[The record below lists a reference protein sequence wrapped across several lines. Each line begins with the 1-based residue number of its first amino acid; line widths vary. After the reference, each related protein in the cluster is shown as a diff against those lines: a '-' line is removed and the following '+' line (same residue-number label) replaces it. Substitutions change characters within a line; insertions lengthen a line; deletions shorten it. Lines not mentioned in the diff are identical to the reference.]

1 MTGPMPDRPVTRLLI
16 LGWDAAD
23 WRVIDPLLAKGH
35 MPNLARLLASGTRAD
50 LRTMEPKLSPILWST
65 IATGKTADRHGI
77 LNFVEPNPSGQGVRV
92 SSSTTRRTKAL
103 WNILTQRGLRV
114 HAVGWYASHPAEPIN
129 GTCIT
134 NLLTEQMP
142 AAAGAAWPMPDGT
155 VHSRGD
161 GAADMAARV
170 AAARV
175 RTADITREQ
184 LKELLPDA
192 AQAARADAR
201 PGTLAKELAR
211 MRSLHG
217 AALAALR
224 GGAWDC
230 ALVFHD
236 TIDTIGHHFMEYR
249 APRMPHVKPA
259 DLRLYGGVMD
269 QVYRMHD
276 RLLGELLESC
286 GPGTSV
292 ILVSDHGFH
301 SGAERPV
308 IHDVTKE
315 ERAALEARW
324 HRQFGIAV
332 FAGPGFKAGER
343 IAAPTLLDVAPTA
356 LAALGLP
363 VGLDMDGRV
372 VGEAFV
378 EAPAPQT
385 VPSWDDEPG
394 DAGMHP
400 PEMRQDPFE
409 AADALRQLIDLG
421 YMADTGD
428 DQQALVELTR
438 RESSFNHAV
447 ACMTTGRPAKA
458 VPLFRALAAERPDD
472 VRYRSLL
479 AQAEHAAGEHDAA
492 LASVERW
499 MQLAPGAPEPAFLRV
514 AALHGLGREAEAVQA
529 LGELEAMHAR
539 DGALARAL
547 ADLCAMTGRWEA
559 SAGHAAR
566 AIAHDG
572 AAPEPHVA
580 AARAALELGRWE
592 ACVDHCLDATE
603 RLMALPEAHYLLGAA
618 LAWAGELEHAAQ
630 SLGFA
635 LKFAP
640 GHAETLR
647 FAAAVAQARGDAAQA
662 KELAAQAAVATDLVL
677 PWRSVRGAA
686 QWAALRP

>member
-1 MTGPMPDRPVTRLLI
+1 MPDRPATRLLI

-23 WRVIDPLLAKGH
+23 WQVIDPLLSRGQ
-35 MPNLARLLASGTRAD
+35 MPNLARLLAAGTRAD
-50 LRTMEPKLSPILWST
+50 LRTLEPKLSPILWST
-65 IATGKTADRHGI
+65 IATGKTADKHGI

-129 GTCIT
+129 GTCVT

-142 AAAGAAWPMPDGT
+142 AAQGAAWPMPDGM
-155 VHSRGD
+155 VHATGE
-161 GAADMAARV
+161 GAADVAARV

-192 AQAARADAR
+192 AQAGRGDTR
-201 PGTLAKELAR
+201 PATLAKEFAR

-224 GGAWDC
+224 GSAWDC
-230 ALVFHD
+230 AMVFHD

-249 APRMPHVKPA
+249 APRMAHVKPA
-259 DLRLYGGVMD
+259 DLRLYGDVMD
-269 QVYRMHD
+269 RVYRMHD
-276 RLLGELLESC
+276 RLLGELLEAC

-301 SGAERPV
+301 AGAERPV

-343 IAAPTLLDVAPTA
+343 IAAPTLLDVTPTA

-378 EAPAPQT
+378 EPPAAQT

-394 DAGMHP
+394 EAGMHP

-409 AADALRQLIDLG
+409 AADALRQLVDLG

-428 DQQALVELTR
+428 DQQALVDLTR
-438 RESSFNHAV
+438 RESNFNHAV
-447 ACMTTGRPAKA
+447 VCMTTGKPAKA
-458 VPLFRALAAERPDD
+458 VPVFRALAEEKPGDA
-472 VRYRSLL
+472 RYRSLL
-479 AQAEHAAGEHDAA
+479 AQAEHAAGEHAAA
-492 LASVERW
+492 LGSIERW
-499 MQLAPGAPEPAFLRV
+499 MQLAPGAPEPALLRV
-514 AALHGLGREAEAVQA
+514 AALHGLGRTAEAGQA
-529 LGELEAMHAR
+529 LQALETMHAR
-539 DGALARAL
+539 DATLDRSL
-547 ADLCAMTGRWEA
+547 ADLCAIVGRWDA
-559 SAGHAAR
+559 SAEHAAR

-572 AAPEPHVA
+572 AALEPHIA
-580 AARAALELGRWE
+580 AARAALELGRFE
-592 ACVDHCLDATE
+592 ACVEHCLDATE

-618 LAWAGELEHAAQ
+618 LAWAGELDHAAQ

-647 FAAAVAQARGDAAQA
+647 FAAAVARARGDAAEA
-662 KELAAQAAVATDLVL
+662 DALDRKAAAAAERPA
-677 PWRSVRGAA
+677 PWRSARGAA
-686 QWAALRP
+686 AWAASRA

>member
-1 MTGPMPDRPVTRLLI
+1 MPFAMPGQPATRLLI

-23 WRVIDPLLAKGH
+23 WQVIDPLLARGH
-35 MPNLARLLASGTRAD
+35 MPNLAKLLAAGTRAD
-50 LRTMEPKLSPILWST
+50 LRTLDPKLSPILWSS
-65 IATGKTADRHGI
+65 IATGKTADKHGI

-114 HAVGWYASHPAEPIN
+114 HAVGWYASHPAEPIG
-129 GTCIT
+129 GTCVT

-142 AAAGAAWPMPDGT
+142 AAAGAPWPMLDGT
-155 VHSRGD
+155 VHAVGPA
-161 GAADMAARV
+161 AADVAARV

-175 RTADITREQ
+175 RTADVTRER
-184 LKELLPDA
+184 LKVLLPDV
-192 AQAARADAR
+192 AQAGRGDAR
-201 PGTLAKELAR
+201 PATLAKEFAR
-211 MRSLHG
+211 MLSLHG

-224 GGAWDC
+224 GGDWDC
-230 ALVFHD
+230 AMVFHD

-276 RLLGELLESC
+276 RLLGELLDAC
-286 GPGTSV
+286 GAGTSV

-301 SGAERPV
+301 SGADRPV

-343 IAAPTLLDVAPTA
+343 IAAPTLLDVTPTA

-378 EAPAPQT
+378 EPPAMQT
-385 VPSWDDEPG
+385 VPSWDDQPG
-394 DAGMHP
+394 DAGLHP

-428 DQQALVELTR
+428 DQQALVDLTR
-438 RESSFNHAV
+438 RESNFNLAV
-447 ACMTTGRPAKA
+447 VCMTTGKPAKA
-458 VPLFRALAAERPDD
+458 VPLFRVLAEERPDD
-472 VRYRSLL
+472 VRYRSVL
-479 AQAEHAAGEHDAA
+479 AQAEHAAGEHAAA
-492 LASVERW
+492 LVSIDRW
-499 MQLAPGAPEPAFLRV
+499 MQLAPGAPEPALLHV
-514 AALHGLGREAEAVQA
+514 AVLAALGRSDEAGAA
-529 LGELEAMHAR
+529 LASLESVHAR
-539 DGALARAL
+539 DGALARSL
-547 ADLCAMTGRWEA
+547 AELCAVVGRWER
-559 SAGHAAR
+559 SAEHAAR

-572 AAPEPHVA
+572 AAPEPHVT
-580 AARAALELGRWE
+580 AARAALELGHFE
-592 ACVDHCLDATE
+592 ACAEHCLDATE
-603 RLMALPEAHYLLGAA
+603 RLMVLPEAHYLLGAGVGRR
-618 LAWAGELEHAAQ
+618 AGARR
-630 SLGFA
+630 
-635 LKFAP
+635 
-640 GHAETLR
+640 AEPCP
-647 FAAAVAQARGDAAQA
+647 RGEVRAGACRDAA
-662 KELAAQAAVATDLVL
+662 LC
-677 PWRSVRGAA
+677 RRGGACTGRC
-686 QWAALRP
+686 RPG